1 MELPDPNVA
10 GGMGSLGHVG
20 VSTPKPPQ
28 PLILWGGR
36 RLQVKVA
43 AKSMTLGVPE
53 LTSSATLGLY
63 GSSPNL
69 PGREGY
75 FLIWK

>member
-1 MELPDPNVA
+1 MRLA
-10 GGMGSLGHVG
+10 GWAAWGMWRSA
-20 VSTPKPPQ
+20 PPS
-28 PLILWGGR
+28 PHSPSSCVCGGGR

-53 LTSSATLGLY
+53 LISSASLGLY
-63 GSSPNL
+63 SSSPNL